1 MKLIFLHLNKH
12 QSFYKLALCLLME
25 EARHVKTTQNWKL
38 EIFLQFLKKKDFD
51 KVYFLHADKHESFLP
66 ADIDILSVFS

>member
-1 MKLIFLHLNKH
+1 MKLIFLHPNKH

-66 ADIDILSVFS
+66 AGIDILSVFS

>member
-1 MKLIFLHLNKH
+1 MSKPPKIG
-12 QSFYKLALCLLME
+12 S
-25 EARHVKTTQNWKL
+25 WKY
-38 EIFLQFLKKKDFD
+38 FCNFLKKKDFD